1 MSRRLLVT
9 LVLLGLLSAAG
20 IAIGIA
26 GSRRAGTSTA
36 EPTDQ
41 FEGAVLPPGVRAP
54 DFTLRDE
61 NGRPITMR
69 EFRGRPLVVTFLYSH
84 CKNTCP
90 VEAQQIKGA
99 LDDLSQPVP
108 ALAVSVDPAND
119 TPASVR
125 AFNAEQNVTGRL
137 RWALGPPDVMRRL
150 WKRFAVTG
158 QSHVAEHMSLILLV
172 DRRGFERVGFEPQQT
187 TPERLAH
194 DLNVLLG
201 ERS

>member
-1 MSRRLLVT
+1 MLVT

-20 IAIGIA
+20 IVVGIA

-36 EPTDQ
+36 EPPGSQ
-41 FEGAVLPPGVRAP
+41 FEGAILPPGVRAP
-54 DFTLRDE
+54 DFSLRDE
-61 NGRPITMR
+61 NGGPITMR

-99 LDDLSQPVP
+99 LDDLTQPVP

-125 AFNAEQNVTGRL
+125 RFNTEQNVTGKI
-137 RWALGPPDVMRRL
+137 RWALGPPAVMRRL

-172 DRRGFERVGFEPQQT
+172 DRRGFERVGFAPQQT

-194 DLNVLLG
+194 DLDVLLR